1 MKKILF
7 FAAVLAAIGAGLWF
21 GLSLLSP
28 ATTQQR
34 PDLRLPDMQGQM
46 RSLSEWRG
54 KVVVLNFWAT
64 WCPPCREEI
73 PVFIELQKRHAGRLQ
88 IIGVAVDDLAPV
100 RDFYINEGMNYPVL
114 IDVRGAFDI
123 SADFGNT
130 SGSLPYS
137 VVLDAQGNIVARR
150 LGALTQ
156 PVLEKILQP
165 YLDAK

>member
-7 FAAVLAAIGAGLWF
+7 FAAALAVMGAGLWV
-21 GLSLLSP
+21 GLALLSP

-54 KVVVLNFWAT
+54 KVVVVNFWAT

-88 IIGVAVDDLAPV
+88 IVGVAVDDLAPV
-100 RDFYINEGMNYPVL
+100 QAFYKATGMNYPVL
-114 IDVRGAFDI
+114 MDVRGAFDI
-123 SADFGNT
+123 SADFGNI

-137 VVLDAQGNIVARR
+137 VVMDVQGNIVARK
-150 LGALTQ
+150 LGALTLSE
-156 PVLEKILQP
+156 LENILKP
-165 YLDAK
+165 YLNNQ